1 MNTEPFVTAEHV
13 AQHLGVAKD
22 AIYRWQEHKG
32 LPAHR
37 VERLW
42 TFQLSEV
49 DERVRAGGAE
59 EETGD
64 HGGQPT

>member
-1 MNTEPFVTAEHV
+1 
-13 AQHLGVAKD
+13 
-22 AIYRWQEHKG
+22 
-32 LPAHR
+32 